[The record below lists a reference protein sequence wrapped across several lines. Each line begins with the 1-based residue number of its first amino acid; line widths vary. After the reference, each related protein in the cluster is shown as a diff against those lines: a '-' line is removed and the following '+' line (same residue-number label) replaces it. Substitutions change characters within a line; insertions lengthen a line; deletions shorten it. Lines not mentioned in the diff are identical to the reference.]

1 MATPR
6 RATAPRPR
14 KSPARGI
21 QSIEIGVRI
30 LDCLAASTQ
39 PLPLKEIA
47 RQSGMVSSKVRF
59 YLISFVNV
67 GLVVQDLVSGHYNL
81 GPNGIKL
88 GLAALSQW
96 DVISAAKREMHDL
109 TQTLGYTS
117 FLAVWGNRGPTIVFR
132 LDGRSRTVLE
142 IRVGSVL
149 PLLDSAIGRVFLT
162 YLPRSATEPALKAER
177 EALLGRNGLGE
188 RARIREIIEASRANG
203 VAVARGTLLAG
214 FTAIAAPILDHAGFP
229 VAALSLSGPIGV
241 LDDGLDAAPARLLKH
256 AAGKLSEQIGWNN
269 RMVAARE
276 RLPEEPL

>member
-1 MATPR
+1 MAAPR
-6 RATAPRPR
+6 RATAPRLR
-14 KSPARGI
+14 ESRARGI

-67 GLVVQDLVSGHYNL
+67 GLVVQDPVSGHYNL
-81 GPNGIKL
+81 GPYGIRL

-162 YLPRSATEPALKAER
+162 YLPRSATEPALKTER
-177 EALLGRNGLGE
+177 EASLGRNGSAE
-188 RARIREIIEASRANG
+188 RARIREIIEATRANG

-214 FTAIAAPILDHAGFP
+214 FTAIAAPILDHADFP
-229 VAALSLSGPIGV
+229 VAALSISGPIGV

-269 RMVAARE
+269 RMVATRE
-276 RLPEEPL
+276 RLPEEPI